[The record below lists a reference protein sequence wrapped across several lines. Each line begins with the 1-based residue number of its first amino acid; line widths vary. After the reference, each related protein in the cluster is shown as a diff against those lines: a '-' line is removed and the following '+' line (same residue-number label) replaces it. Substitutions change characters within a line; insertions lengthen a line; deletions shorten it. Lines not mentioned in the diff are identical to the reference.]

1 MVSAQGRCRPGR
13 VSILPVPR
21 REGLQRMRMRVG
33 CDRGCAGGGGL
44 LKRAPPRDVTGR
56 IWRRAANRRRT
67 SVRVPSRQTVAGK
80 RGASGRGRRKRR
92 APRPTGRS
100 GPRPAWPAPASRRA
114 RAGDAGGSSGPAGP
128 LGART
133 PPARRPRC
141 PKGAVRAGGGGEEDL
156 PLGLALLMRALQG
169 RNGVTQWARWPAPG
183 RVAPSQGRPGR
194 VASQA
199 VGSARCCSC
208 AKP

>member
-1 MVSAQGRCRPGR
+1 M
-13 VSILPVPR
+13 R
-21 REGLQRMRMRVG
+21 R
-33 CDRGCAGGGGL
+33 
-44 LKRAPPRDVTGR
+44 
-56 IWRRAANRRRT
+56 RRRT
-67 SVRVPSRQTVAGK
+67 LEAGAAQGCDGPNLAPRRQQAADKCAGAEPSDSGGK

-141 PKGAVRAGGGGEEDL
+141 PKGAVRAGGGGVEDL
-156 PLGLALLMRALQG
+156 PLGQAAEIMKLRLAAGSRRAVSEQALVMRALRG
-169 RNGVTQWARWPAPG
+169 CNGVTQWARCPAPG

>member
-1 MVSAQGRCRPGR
+1 M
-13 VSILPVPR
+13 R
-21 REGLQRMRMRVG
+21 R
-33 CDRGCAGGGGL
+33 
-44 LKRAPPRDVTGR
+44 
-56 IWRRAANRRRT
+56 RRRT
-67 SVRVPSRQTVAGK
+67 LEAGAAQGCDGPNLAPRRQQAADKCTGAEPSDSGGK

-92 APRPTGRS
+92 APRPSGRS

-199 VGSARCCSC
+199 VGSARCCSTRS
-208 AKP
+208 PSRWPSQNT